1 MHGNEKVRPWR
12 EIYGIRERFSSE
24 FMAGFDDRNVNL
36 RVVDPPESKIEIP
49 HQNIKIA
56 LMAAYKMRK
65 QMHGNQLKM
74 QE

>member
-1 MHGNEKVRPWR
+1 MGMKKSDRDVKFMVFESDFPAK
-12 EIYGIRERFSSE
+12 
-24 FMAGFDDRNVNL
+24 FMAGFEDRNVNL

-65 QMHGNQLKM
+65 QMHGNKLKM

>member
-1 MHGNEKVRPWR
+1 
-12 EIYGIRERFSSE
+12 
-24 FMAGFDDRNVNL
+24 MAGFEDQNVNL

-65 QMHGNQLKM
+65 QMHGNKLKM